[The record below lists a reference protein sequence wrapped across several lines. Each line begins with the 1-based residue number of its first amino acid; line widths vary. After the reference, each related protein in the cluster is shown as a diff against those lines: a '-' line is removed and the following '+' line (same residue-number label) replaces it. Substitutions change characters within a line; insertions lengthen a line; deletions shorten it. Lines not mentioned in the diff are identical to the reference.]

1 MNKLKIYFLLLIFI
15 SLTLVSCKKDKQDNE
30 KPVIEIISP
39 KNGDLFHTGEK
50 IHFEAN
56 FSDNIELK
64 EFKIDIHFDDGHDH
78 KSILDGDD
86 WDYNYVEELSGKN
99 RSIHLDID
107 IPEGIHHGDYHFLAF
122 CTDTEGNEAMISL
135 DITIEGDHDK

>member
-1 MNKLKIYFLLLIFI
+1 MKKLKIYFLLVFFI
-15 SLTLVSCKKDKQDNE
+15 SATMLSCSKDKADNE
-30 KPVIEIISP
+30 KPEIELISP
-39 KNGDLFHTGEK
+39 KIGDEFHMGDN

-78 KSILDGDD
+78 KSMHEGDE
-86 WDYNYVEELSGKN
+86 WDYNYIGELSGKN

-107 IPEGIHHGDYHFLAF
+107 IPDGIHHGDYHFLVF
-122 CTDTEGNEAMISL
+122 CTDTEGNEAMISVEL
-135 DITIEGDHDK
+135 TIEDEHDK

>member
-1 MNKLKIYFLLLIFI
+1 MNKLRMLFLLTLLT

-30 KPVIEIISP
+30 KPVIELVSP
-39 KNGDLFHTGEK
+39 KNGDAFHMGEK

-78 KSILDGDD
+78 KSIREGDE
-86 WDYNYVEELSGKN
+86 WDYNYVGELSGKN
-99 RSIHLDID
+99 RTIHFDID
-107 IPEGIHHGDYHFLAF
+107 IPEGIHHGDYHLIVF
-122 CTDTEGNEAMISL
+122 CTDTEGNEAMITVE
-135 DITIEGDHDK
+135 ITIEDDHDK